1 MALFPISLVTSAIT
15 NILTV
20 CGPELAHV
28 AVVEEW
34 DGTRDLVKVEGLGGG
49 DCDVAEELVLDIAYM
64 DGQRQT
70 MGAGDFKGIV
80 RSWLGAEV
88 GVF

>member
-1 MALFPISLVTSAIT
+1 MVLFPISLVTSAIT

-34 DGTRDLVKVEGLGGG
+34 DGTVDLVKVEGLGLET
-49 DCDVAEELVLDIAYM
+49 VLTVNEYELDIAYM

-70 MGAGDFKGIV
+70 MCVGDFKGIV
-80 RSWLGAEV
+80 RSWLGAEIV
-88 GVF
+88 V

>member
-1 MALFPISLVTSAIT
+1 MVLFPISLVTSAIT

-34 DGTRDLVKVEGLGGG
+34 DGTVDLVKVEGLGLETVHTV
-49 DCDVAEELVLDIAYM
+49 DEFVLDIAYM

-88 GVF
+88 LV

>member
-1 MALFPISLVTSAIT
+1 MFHQWLVVEAIK
-15 NILTV
+15 NILSV

-34 DGTRDLVKVEGLGGG
+34 DGTVDLVKVEGLGSETVCTV
-49 DCDVAEELVLDIAYM
+49 DECILDIAYM

-70 MGAGDFKGIV
+70 ICAGDFERIV
-80 RSWLGAEV
+80 RSWLGSEV
-88 GVF
+88 LI